1 MTTPG
6 LQPAPEQWLPPAPDT
21 PAETMAR
28 ALFVQLV
35 ADHVR
40 THGGA
45 SVDMQEPYLRT
56 LRAIARRAVA
66 TYFEGP
72 P

>member
-35 ADHVR
+35 ADHAR

-45 SVDMQEPYLRT
+45 SVVVQEST
-56 LRAIARRAVA
+56 LYTMRAIARRAVA
-66 TYFEGP
+66 TYFESP